1 MSPPRNRPSCQ
12 VCSDAL
18 VKNGKTSAGRTRW
31 RCRGCGSSAL
41 QQREDVSR
49 RAELDWFHSWLL
61 RGQDQQELAGSSRSF
76 RRRTQWCWRIE
87 IPPPIPT
94 GEIHEV
100 VMVDGTY
107 FQNWCVLIA
116 TDGHH
121 VLDWQWCNYEK
132 KIAWSQI
139 LQRWPAPTMLV
150 TDGGTGLHAAAR
162 DHWPMTRVQRC
173 YFHIFQTVRRH
184 TTLRPRLD
192 PGKQILQLT
201 RALMK
206 VRNLDQAASWMGAY
220 ATWEAHW
227 DEFLRHRT
235 YARAGA
241 IRPTDV
247 PLERPYWYTHRDLRR
262 VRGLFRKLIANDNLF
277 AWLELAHCA
286 GQPLPRTTSPLEG
299 GPNAAIKRLLRDH
312 RGMPTPHARR
322 AVAWLLDSLTAT
334 PRDPWTLARPEHW
347 NPPPRRP
354 AITPDPEPGP
364 TLGNSFSWEDG
375 NGIQRGWAGRPPR

>member
-1 MSPPRNRPSCQ
+1 MSPPRNWPTCQ
-12 VCSDAL
+12 VCSHAL
-18 VKNGKTSAGRTRW
+18 VKNGTTSAGRTRW
-31 RCRGCGSSAL
+31 RCRRCGSSAL
-41 QQREDVSR
+41 QHREDVSR
-49 RAELDWFHSWLL
+49 RAELGWFHAWLL
-61 RGQDQQELAGSSRSF
+61 QGQDQQDLAGSTRSF

-87 IPPPIPT
+87 VPSPIPT
-94 GEIHEV
+94 GEIHDV

-116 TDGHH
+116 TDGHD
-121 VLDWQWCNYEK
+121 VLDWQWCDYEK

-139 LQRWPAPTMLV
+139 LQRWPEPNLLV

-162 DHWPMTRVQRC
+162 DHWPSTRVQRC

-184 TTLRPRLD
+184 TTLRPRLE
-192 PGKQILQLT
+192 PGKQILHLT

-206 VRNLDQAASWMGAY
+206 VQNLDQAVAWMGAY

-235 YARAGA
+235 YARPGG
-241 IRPTDV
+241 IRPQDV
-247 PLERPYWYTHRDLRR
+247 PLDRPWWYTHRDLRA

-277 AWLELAHCA
+277 AWLELAPRPD
-286 GQPLPRTTSPLEG
+286 QPLPRTTSPLEG

-322 AVAWLLDSLTAT
+322 AVDWLLDSLTAT

-347 NPPPRRP
+347 NPTPQRP
-354 AITPDPEPGP
+354 AITPEPEPGP
-364 TLGNSFSWEDG
+364 ALGSSFSWEDG
-375 NGIQRGWAGRPPR
+375 NGIQRGWAGRSPR